1 MAIPVFG
8 QIHAVSFLIPAAA
21 GIKRFSKLSRA
32 MRLLTVLCVLACI
45 DIAVQLL
52 VAWGGMKNYFLSD
65 YYRVI
70 EVCLLCVVF
79 YLSTVSKG
87 TRIVL
92 RVLGILF
99 VVIWVLDMVF
109 FRDPDHINSG
119 MAMISRTFLIV
130 MALVTLQSAIKDER
144 SHLLERPVF
153 WVVMGVVLYSSG
165 TLLVVGLSNQL
176 LDLGVPYFV
185 VAWHINWSLL
195 IIANLLY
202 TKGMLCKSQA

>member
-1 MAIPVFG
+1 MAIPVYG

-52 VAWGGMKNYFLSD
+52 VAWGGMRNYFLSD

-70 EVCLLCVVF
+70 EVSLLCVVF
-79 YLSTVSKG
+79 YLSTASKG

-130 MALVTLQSAIKDER
+130 MALVTLQSAIKDEK

>member
-1 MAIPVFG
+1 MAIPVLG
-8 QIHAVSFLIPAAA
+8 QIHFIGYVVPATA
-21 GIKRFSKLSRA
+21 GIIRFPRLSRA
-32 MRLLTVLCVLACI
+32 MRILTLLCVLACI
-45 DIAVQLL
+45 DIAAQYL
-52 VAWGGMKNYFLSD
+52 VALWGMKNYFLSD

-70 EVCLLCVVF
+70 EVSLLCVVF
-79 YLSTVSKG
+79 YLSSVSKG

-99 VVIWVLDMVF
+99 VVIWVLDMIF
-109 FRDPDHINSG
+109 FRDPDRINSG

-130 MALVTLQSAIKDER
+130 MALVTLQSAIKDEK

-153 WVVMGVVLYSSG
+153 WVVMGVVLYSAG

-176 LDLGVPYFV
+176 LELGVPYFV

>member
-32 MRLLTVLCVLACI
+32 MRLLTILCVLACI

-52 VAWGGMKNYFLSD
+52 VAFGGMKNYFLSD

-70 EVCLLCVVF
+70 EVTLLCVVF
-79 YLSTVSKG
+79 YLSSVSKG

-92 RVLGILF
+92 RALGILF
-99 VVIWVLDMVF
+99 VVIWIVDMF
-109 FRDPDHINSG
+109 YFHDPHRMNST
-119 MAMISRTFLIV
+119 MAMTSRTFLIV
-130 MALVTLQSAIKDER
+130 MSLVTLQSAIEDER

-153 WVVMGVVLYSSG
+153 WVVMGVVLYSAG

-176 LDLGVPYFV
+176 LALGKVYFD

>member
-1 MAIPVFG
+1 MAIPVLG
-8 QIHAVSFLIPAAA
+8 QIHFIGYVVPATA
-21 GIKRFSKLSRA
+21 GIIRFPRLSRA
-32 MRLLTVLCVLACI
+32 MRILTLLCVLACI
-45 DIAVQLL
+45 DIAAQYL
-52 VAWGGMKNYFLSD
+52 VALWGMKNYFLSD

-70 EVCLLCVVF
+70 EVSLLYAVF
-79 YLSTVSKG
+79 HFSLTLKRP
-87 TRIVL
+87 RIVL
-92 RVLGILF
+92 RALGILF
-99 VVIWVLDMVF
+99 IVIWIVDMF
-109 FRDPDHINSG
+109 YFHDPHRMNST

-130 MALVTLQSAIKDER
+130 MALVTLQSAIRDEKSR
-144 SHLLERPVF
+144 LVERPVF

-176 LDLGVPYFV
+176 LALGKVYFD

>member
-1 MAIPVFG
+1 MAIPVLG
-8 QIHAVSFLIPAAA
+8 QIHFIGYVVPATA
-21 GIKRFSKLSRA
+21 GIIRFPRLSRA
-32 MRLLTVLCVLACI
+32 MRILTLLCVLACI
-45 DIAVQLL
+45 DIAAQYL
-52 VAWGGMKNYFLSD
+52 VALWGMKNYFLSD

-70 EVCLLCVVF
+70 EVSLLCVVF
-79 YLSTVSKG
+79 YLSSVSKG
-87 TRIVL
+87 TRKVL

-99 VVIWVLDMVF
+99 VVIWVLDMIF
-109 FRDPDHINSG
+109 FRDPDRINSG

-130 MALVTLQSAIKDER
+130 MALVTLQSAIKDEK

-153 WVVMGVVLYSSG
+153 WVVMGVVLYSAG

>member
-8 QIHAVSFLIPAAA
+8 QVHLVSFLVPAIA
-21 GIKRFSKLSRA
+21 GIKRFAVVSRA
-32 MRLLTVLCVLACI
+32 MRVLTVLCVLACI
-45 DIAVQLL
+45 DIVAQYL
-52 VAWGGMKNYFLSD
+52 VALWGMKNYFLSD

-70 EVCLLCVVF
+70 EVSLLCAVF
-79 YLSTVSKG
+79 HFSTVSKG

-92 RVLGILF
+92 RLLGILF
-99 VVIWVLDMVF
+99 VVIWAVDMISF
-109 FRDPDHINSG
+109 HDPNRINSG

-130 MALVTLQSAIKDER
+130 MALVTLQSAIKDEK
-144 SHLLERPVF
+144 SNLLERPVF
-153 WVVMGVVLYSSG
+153 WVVMGVVLYSAG

-176 LDLGVPYFV
+176 LELGVPYFV

>member
-1 MAIPVFG
+1 MAIPVLG
-8 QIHAVSFLIPAAA
+8 QIHFIGYVIPATA
-21 GIKRFSKLSRA
+21 GIIRFPRLSRA
-32 MRLLTVLCVLACI
+32 MRILTLLCVLACI
-45 DIAVQLL
+45 DIAAQYL
-52 VAWGGMKNYFLSD
+52 VALWGMKNYFISD

-70 EVCLLCVVF
+70 EVSLLCVVF

-92 RVLGILF
+92 RGLGILF
-99 VVIWVLDMVF
+99 VVIWVVDMIF
-109 FRDPDHINSG
+109 FRDPDRINSG
-119 MAMISRTFLIV
+119 MAMTSRTFLIV
-130 MALVTLQSAIKDER
+130 MALATLHSAIKDER

-153 WVVMGVVLYSSG
+153 WVVMGVVLYSAG

-176 LDLGVPYFV
+176 LALGKVYFD